1 MLTIRK
7 GGHVEL
13 ERFYSAMEIDFD
25 EKELLGKW
33 SIHRAMSAGDQEL
46 LVFSDA
52 DTGMDVGYALV
63 MCRGLYGYVL
73 LKYFGILPW
82 FRGKG
87 LGVEAMRLINKR
99 YADRQGLL
107 AELTTFEDEKGE
119 YLRKLRKFFARFGYV
134 KIESDYRIGGSPVEL
149 MVKPLKGPWDVAPIA
164 HRMIRDFYSRCLRFS
179 SYERMIDIRPIK
191 AEEKET

>member
-1 MLTIRK
+1 MLTVRK

-13 ERFYSAMEIDFD
+13 ERYYSAMEIDFD

-46 LVFSDA
+46 LIFSDG
-52 DTGMDVGYALV
+52 DTGMDMGYALV

-134 KIESDYRIGGSPVEL
+134 KMESDYRIGGSPVEL
-149 MVKPLKGPWDVAPIA
+149 MVKPLQGPWDVAPIA

-179 SYERMIDIRPIK
+179 SYERMIDIRPVK
-191 AEEKET
+191 PEEKET

>member
-25 EKELLGKW
+25 QKELIGKW
-33 SIHRAMSAGDQEL
+33 SIHRAISAGDQEL
-46 LVFSDA
+46 LLFSDA
-52 DTGMDVGYALV
+52 ESGIDVGYALV

-82 FRGKG
+82 YRGKG

-107 AELTTFEDEKGE
+107 AELTTFDDEKGE

-134 KIESDYRIGGSPVEL
+134 QIRSDYRLGGSPVEL
-149 MVKPLKGPWDVAPIA
+149 MVKPLQGPWDVAPIA

-179 SYERMIDIRPIK
+179 SYERMIDIRPVQP
-191 AEEKET
+191 EEQSE

>member
-25 EKELLGKW
+25 QKELIGKW
-33 SIHRAMSAGDQEL
+33 SIHRAISAGDQEL
-46 LVFSDA
+46 LLFSDA
-52 DTGMDVGYALV
+52 ESGIDVGYALV

-82 FRGKG
+82 YRGKG

-99 YADRQGLL
+99 YADRQGFL
-107 AELTTFEDEKGE
+107 AELTTFDDEKGE

-134 KIESDYRIGGSPVEL
+134 QIRSDYRLGGSPVEL
-149 MVKPLKGPWDVAPIA
+149 MVKPLQGPWDVAPIA

-179 SYERMIDIRPIK
+179 SYERMIDIRPVQP
-191 AEEKET
+191 EEQSE

>member
-25 EKELLGKW
+25 QKELIGKW
-33 SIHRAMSAGDQEL
+33 SIHRAISAGDQEL
-46 LVFSDA
+46 LLFSDEES
-52 DTGMDVGYALV
+52 GIDVGYALL

-82 FRGKG
+82 YRGKG

-99 YADRQGLL
+99 YADTQGLL
-107 AELTTFEDEKGE
+107 AELTTFDDEQGE

-134 KIESDYRIGGSPVEL
+134 QVRSDYRLGGSPVEL
-149 MVKPLKGPWDVAPIA
+149 MVKPLQGPWDIAPIA

-179 SYERMIDIRPIK
+179 NYERMIDIRPVK
-191 AEEKET
+191 AEEQGE

>member
-1 MLTIRK
+1 MLTVRK

-13 ERFYSAMEIDFD
+13 ERYYSAMEIDFD

-46 LVFSDA
+46 LIFSDA

-179 SYERMIDIRPIK
+179 SYERMIDIHPIK

>member
-1 MLTIRK
+1 MLTVRK

-13 ERFYSAMEIDFD
+13 ERYYSAMEIDFD
-25 EKELLGKW
+25 ERELLGKW

-46 LVFSDA
+46 LIFSDA

-179 SYERMIDIRPIK
+179 SYERMIDIRPVK

>member
-25 EKELLGKW
+25 QKELIGKW
-33 SIHRAMSAGDQEL
+33 SIHRAISAGDQEL
-46 LVFSDA
+46 LLFSDA
-52 DTGMDVGYALV
+52 ESGIDVGYALV

-82 FRGKG
+82 YRGKG

-99 YADRQGLL
+99 YADRQGIL
-107 AELTTFEDEKGE
+107 AELTTFDDEKGE

-134 KIESDYRIGGSPVEL
+134 QIRSDYRLGGSPVEL
-149 MVKPLKGPWDVAPIA
+149 MVKPLQGPWDVAPIA

-179 SYERMIDIRPIK
+179 SYERMIDIRPVQP
-191 AEEKET
+191 EEQSE